1 MKRIKE
7 LLLSVHQKYLYAAIV
22 AALVTLALAIVD
34 LSSPFFVTL
43 FITFIA
49 VLYATAR
56 GAKSQFWYLLPVGI
70 SSLIVQLLLLAIA
83 H

>member
-22 AALVTLALAIVD
+22 AALVTLALAIIKPV
-34 LSSPFFVTL
+34 SPFFVTL
-43 FITFIA
+43 FIAFVVVCIT
-49 VLYATAR
+49 TAR